1 MAGVRPSDAGLLPFV
16 SSHFFNAML
25 PDQRYQRIRALLA
38 SFQHVTNERIA
49 EDLKVSRET
58 VRRDVSV
65 LESWGELRRVYGG
78 VKCNTPEP
86 EPPLQQRVKT
96 QRPEKRAIARAAAKL
111 LQTGDAVFIDAGSTT
126 SLLAEELATLRG
138 LTVVTNSFDVALKL
152 SVPDSQG
159 QQRHHVHLLGGTPVG
174 QAGAS
179 VGASY
184 GASTVAEIMRWR
196 MDWAMVSPVGVCA
209 EQGASDYESYEAE
222 IARAMVTQAQNTV
235 ILADH
240 SKIGQRSRTSFC
252 PVGGIFQLITDK
264 RARGLP
270 ALAAL
275 KDAGCKVVLA

>member
-1 MAGVRPSDAGLLPFV
+1 
-16 SSHFFNAML
+16 ML

-49 EDLKVSRET
+49 DDLKVSRET

-78 VKCNTPEP
+78 VKRTAPEP

-96 QRPEKRAIARAAAKL
+96 QRPEKRAIARVAAKL
-111 LQTGDAVFIDAGSTT
+111 LRPGDAVFIDSGSTT

-159 QQRHHVHLLGGTPVG
+159 QQPHHVHLLGGTPVG
-174 QAGAS
+174 QTA
-179 VGASY
+179 ASY

-196 MDWAMVSPVGVCA
+196 MDWAMLSPVGVSA
-209 EQGASDYESYEAE
+209 DQGASDYESFEAE
-222 IARAMVTQAQNTV
+222 VARAMVAQAQHTV

-240 SKIGQRSRTSFC
+240 NKIGQRSRTSFC
-252 PVGGIFQLITDK
+252 PVDSIYQLITDK
-264 RARGLP
+264 RARALP

-275 KDAGCKVVLA
+275 KEAGCKVVLA